1 MILKVDISMR
11 DYAQWCLIVLFF
23 ASTVCSLCMSFLW
36 MRKGKSSRW
45 KNGYTVVRVLS
56 IIEIALLITAFVFLF
71 CRDFSMVQIF
81 VSIAYLAASVNSVIF
96 VPKRKDIEY

>member
-1 MILKVDISMR
+1 MR

-81 VSIAYLAASVNSVIF
+81 VSMAYLAASVNSFVF

>member
-81 VSIAYLAASVNSVIF
+81 VSMAYLAASVNSFVF